1 VNSSIFHA
9 KMVLSYLKDYVKST
23 THLVILFI
31 MNFIIITSI
40 LLINQGSAL
49 RYSGKLW
56 FS

>member
-31 MNFIIITSI
+31 MNFIIITLI

-56 FS
+56 FL